1 MNKKLLPLLILFIFT
16 PLLLLA
22 QSQEELNN
30 ALNSNEILIQQLGQ
44 LDPMA
49 FNPYITIFTTSLFSM
64 LDIKNQFIATNPFF
78 NNWFVLITSFY
89 LVSLL

>member
-44 LDPMA
+44 LGPMA

-64 LDIKNQFIATNPFF
+64 LDIKN
-78 NNWFVLITSFY
+78 VRMY
-89 LVSLL
+89 LK